1 MPSRN
6 KIIGDAQRP
15 QRVLHEYMCLM
26 IKSSNLKQEKMRHTS
41 TSKLCAGKQNCL
53 SVYLSTF
60 SLDIFCIVKHVR
72 AGQTINHSCGKV
84 QQIAFAWLLS
94 TLKSALPNAARLY
107 KRIVSADIS
116 PLEALQEGNAALQY
130 QPHNSCLTPLHPQ
143 SNPSQ
148 RRCLL
153 LERLHRGAGP
163 LGSYPPWRKRM
174 LAVAG

>member
-41 TSKLCAGKQNCL
+41 TSKLVLKSRVVFQYIFPPFL
-53 SVYLSTF
+53 WT
-60 SLDIFCIVKHVR
+60 IFCIVKHVR

-84 QQIAFAWLLS
+84 QQIALAWLLS